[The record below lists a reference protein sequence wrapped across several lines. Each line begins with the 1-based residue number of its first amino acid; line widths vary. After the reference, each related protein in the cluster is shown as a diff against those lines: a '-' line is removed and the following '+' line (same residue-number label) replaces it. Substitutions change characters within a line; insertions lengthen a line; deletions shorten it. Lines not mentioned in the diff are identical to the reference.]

1 MINEDP
7 AIKMPVPYLSMD
19 RPAKGDIAT
28 AHRPPRLTAPENK
41 PLDHPSCSV
50 MGTTNTDRV
59 ATAITV
65 RVVRLTVAVSA
76 AIIHP

>member
-1 MINEDP
+1 MKDEP
-7 AIKMPVPYLSMD
+7 AIKTPVPYLSID
-19 RPAKGDIAT
+19 RPTNGEIAT
-28 AHRPPRLTAPENK
+28 AHRPPRLTAPENN

-50 MGTTNTDRV
+50 IGTTNTDRV

-65 RVVRLTVAVSA
+65 LVVRLTVAVSA

>member
-1 MINEDP
+1 MNEEP
-7 AIKMPVPYLSMD
+7 AIKMPVPYLSID
-19 RPAKGDIAT
+19 RPTNGDIAT
-28 AHRPPRLTAPENK
+28 AHSPPRLTAPENN

-50 MGTTNTDRV
+50 IGTTNTDRV

-76 AIIHP
+76 AITHP